1 MSKGGKFSLLLGMA
15 TGAVTSL
22 LFAPGK
28 GKELRKRIVQERKSG
43 GFGHKAVV
51 DDLTNMADE
60 IGHLVGEVAKS
71 DEAKK
76 FWLKTNEAVN
86 ELTSGNVD
94 LDEWVKEAHSKADQ
108 FKKTVSR
115 YAAERKGA
123 LVGAKKVAQ
132 KAHRQA
138 RRIIK
143 SVKKKPQPR
152 RASSRRAKRKPSTKS
167 KKK

>member
-76 FWLKTNEAVN
+76 FWLKTNEAVS
-86 ELTSGNVD
+86 ELTSGGVE
-94 LDEWVKEAHSKADQ
+94 LDEWVKEAHAKADQ
-108 FKKTVSR
+108 FKKTVTR
-115 YAAERKGA
+115 YAEERKGT
-123 LVGAKKVAQ
+123 LVGAKKVAK

-138 RRIIK
+138 RRIVK
-143 SVKKKPQPR
+143 SLKKKPKLQP
-152 RASSRRAKRKPSTKS
+152 ASKRKSS

>member
-15 TGAVTSL
+15 TGAITSL

-28 GKELRKRIVQERKSG
+28 GQELRKRIVQERKSG

-71 DEAKK
+71 DEARK
-76 FWLKTNEAVN
+76 FWTKTNEAVG
-86 ELTSGNVD
+86 EITSGSVD
-94 LDEWVKEAHSKADQ
+94 LDEWVKEAHAKADQ

-115 YAAERKGA
+115 YAAERKGT
-123 LVGAKKVAQ
+123 LTGAKKVA
-132 KAHRQA
+132 KKMHRQA
-138 RRIIK
+138 RRIVK
-143 SVKKKPQPR
+143 SVKKKSKSGPAP
-152 RASSRRAKRKPSTKS
+152 KRKSP

>member
-51 DDLTNMADE
+51 DDLTNMAEE
-60 IGHLVGEVAKS
+60 IGHLVGEVSKS
-71 DEAKK
+71 DEARK
-76 FWLKTNEAVN
+76 FWLKTNEAVS
-86 ELTSGNVD
+86 ELTSGSVD
-94 LDEWVKEAHSKADQ
+94 LDKWVKEAHTKADQ

-115 YAAERKGA
+115 YAEERKGA
-123 LVGAKKVAQ
+123 LIGAKKVAQ
-132 KAHRQA
+132 RAQRQVK
-138 RRIIK
+138 RIVK
-143 SVKKKPQPR
+143 SVKKKPQIR
-152 RASSRRAKRKPSTKS
+152 TSSRRTKRKSS